1 MRGREG
7 QQIAVRYL
15 SRRSDLCGIDRA
27 VAEEA
32 DVIGPEAMAL
42 EQTELADDL
51 RGLGRRAGRVRIARM
66 ADDANN
72 PVLRDRTAGPVLA
85 AFPLEPEI
93 CGIVTAMRGIDQRD
107 QNIHVEQEGHG
118 DRAEERREWEK
129 SVRK

>member
-7 QQIAVRYL
+7 QQIAVRHL

-42 EQTELADDL
+42 EQTELDDDI
-51 RGLGRRAGRVRIARM
+51 RCLGRRAGRVLIARM

-72 PVLRDRTAGPVLA
+72 PVLRDRHAGHVRA
-85 AFPLEPEI
+85 AFTPEPDKYGTVNRKSYR
-93 CGIVTAMRGIDQRD
+93 CGHRSAIG
-107 QNIHVEQEGHG
+107 
-118 DRAEERREWEK
+118 
-129 SVRK
+129 